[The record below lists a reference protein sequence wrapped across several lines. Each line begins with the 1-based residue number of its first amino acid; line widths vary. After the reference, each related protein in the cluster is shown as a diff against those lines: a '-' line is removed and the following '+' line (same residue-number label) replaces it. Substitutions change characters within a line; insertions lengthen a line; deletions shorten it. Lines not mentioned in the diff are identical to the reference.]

1 MMSTMKL
8 SLLIAAVLAVT
19 TCGQSIDGDADP
31 NLFGNKVNTAIE
43 QVSKAAPNFFG
54 QIPEIV
60 AAFLYSQREDFL
72 DVKED
77 LLKRFSSISGDVD
90 TILKMGLKTAIDLV
104 DGLNEI
110 LLLTHL
116 ADKGFAYKMT
126 SEDEL
131 TLDSFLKSITTGQV
145 SIIEW
150 NLIAIEFPPKNPST
164 KTQSQFSIIEIAPT
178 ITKELVRTF
187 FRAILKDSQ
196 DEITK
201 QKVIGVLKTNTAEVD
216 KLIKEW
222 YNMVLSLPHFSQSN
236 AEYKQLSTELA
247 TKGLA
252 FNLTKDKFQEGIANF
267 NPLFKN
273 GFTENVEYFVKVWNE
288 LQAKHRGNDSNSS
301 AATNVLGSLCAFT
314 IFAVINVRFI

>member
-1 MMSTMKL
+1 MKSL
-8 SLLIAAVLAVT
+8 LLIAAVLAVT
-19 TCGQSIDGDADP
+19 TCGQSIDGDAATK
-31 NLFGNKVNTAIE
+31 LFGNKVNTAIE
-43 QVSKAAPNFFG
+43 EVSKAAPNLFG

-77 LLKRFSSISGDVD
+77 LLKRISSNSGDVD

-104 DGLNEI
+104 DGLSEI
-110 LLLTHL
+110 PLLTQL

-126 SEDEL
+126 SEEAL
-131 TLDSFLKSITTGQV
+131 TLDSFLKSITAGQV

-150 NLIAIEFPPKNPST
+150 NLIATEFPTKNPST
-164 KTQSQFSIIEIAPT
+164 KIQSQFSIIEIAPK
-178 ITKELVRTF
+178 ITKELVITF

-196 DEITK
+196 DEK
-201 QKVIGVLKTNTAEVD
+201 QKVIGVLKSNTAEVD

-222 YNMVLSLPHFSQSN
+222 YNMVLSLPHFSKSN

-247 TKGLA
+247 TTGLA
-252 FNLTKDKFQEGIANF
+252 FKLTKEKFQEGIAYF

-273 GFTENVEYFVKVWNE
+273 SFTKNFEYFVQVWNE
-288 LQAKHRGNDSNSS
+288 LQAKYLSNDSNSS
-301 AATNVLGSLCAFT
+301 AATNVVGSLCAFT